1 MTQTVSANTIAE
13 IAALIG
19 DATRANIL
27 IGLMDGRALTA
38 GELAFRANVTASTAS
53 GHLARLTEAGLIAA
67 EKQGRHRYFRL
78 ANGDIASVLESLMAL
93 SITGPT
99 RHHPTGPKDAALRA
113 ARTCYDHLAGRIG
126 VAIADAMIARKFIV
140 LSEGAGLITDEGAA
154 FLCDFGMSLDRPLVS
169 KRPLCRTCL
178 DWSERRPHLAGWLG
192 AAILTHTI
200 DLKWIARTP
209 DSRAMRVTEIGR
221 KGLAARFAI
230 SMD

>member
-1 MTQTVSANTIAE
+1 MTQTVSANTVAE

-38 GELAFRANVTASTAS
+38 GELAFRANVTASTTS
-53 GHLARLTEAGLIAA
+53 EHLARLTEAGLIAA

-93 SITGPT
+93 SVKGPA

-113 ARTCYDHLAGRIG
+113 ARTCYDHLAGRLG
-126 VAIADAMIARKFIV
+126 VAIADALIAREFVV
-140 LSEGAGLITDEGAA
+140 LSEGAGLVTDDGMA
-154 FLCDFGMSLDRPLVS
+154 FLCDFGLSLDRRAAS
-169 KRPLCRTCL
+169 RRPLCRTCL

-192 AAILTHTI
+192 AAILTHTL
-200 DLKWIARTP
+200 DLKWIVRTT
-209 DSRAMRVTEIGR
+209 DSRAIHVTEAGR
-221 KGLAARFAI
+221 RGIAARFAI
-230 SMD
+230 TMD